1 MSDLVRAAGG
11 IVFRSDAKGRRVALV
26 HRPRYDDWTFP
37 KGKLIDGEDDET
49 AALREVE
56 EETGL
61 RCRIGRHVGAVTYLD
76 SRGRPKVVRYFEML
90 PDGGVFAA
98 SAEVDELRWVP
109 VAEAAEVLS
118 YGHDR
123 RLFRRALSVVPASV
137 VYVVRHGKAGSREG
151 WEGPDEERPLTRR
164 GRRQARR
171 LVERFQGLDIERILS
186 SPFARCVQTV
196 EPLAEARGLEV
207 ERAAELAERTELDET
222 FALLGS
228 LDHRPTVICGHGTEI
243 QELVERLEASG
254 ARVEGGRG
262 IAKGSVW
269 VLEREDGAF
278 VSAPLPPGSPR
289 VALATGHRPRS
300 LVQLARCATGSN
312 PIRR

>member
-11 IVFRSDAKGRRVALV
+11 IVFRSGAEGRQVALV

-37 KGKLIDGEDDET
+37 KGKLVDGEDDET
-49 AALREVE
+49 AAVREVE

-90 PDGGVFAA
+90 PDGGLFAP

-109 VAEAAEVLS
+109 VADAGDVLS

-123 RLFRRALSVVPASV
+123 RMFRRALSMVPASV
-137 VYVVRHGKAGSREG
+137 VYVVRHGKAGRREG

-171 LVERFQGLDIERILS
+171 LVERFQGLDVERILS
-186 SPFARCVQTV
+186 SPFVRCVETV
-196 EPLAEARGLEV
+196 EPLAAARGIEV
-207 ERAAELAERTELDET
+207 ERTAELAERAELEDAL
-222 FALLGS
+222 ALLGS
-228 LDHRPTVICGHGTEI
+228 LPHLPTVICGHGTEI
-243 QELVERLEASG
+243 QEVIERLEDSG
-254 ARVEGGRG
+254 ATVEGSRG

-278 VSAPLPPGSPR
+278 VSARYLPAPR
-289 VALATGHRPRS
+289 A
-300 LVQLARCATGSN
+300 
-312 PIRR
+312 